1 MAMETFT
8 SDPKTRAH
16 EGRIA
21 DNIVHFAR
29 TLRKAGVRVG
39 PASVVDAIDAV
50 MAGGIGSR
58 DDFYW
63 TLHATLIKR
72 REELL
77 VPLASA
83 LTEAINK
90 IVVCQECGNVDTTS
104 PCSIC
109 SNPKRDRSMIVVVEE
124 VGDLWA
130 LERAGVVTALYHV
143 LGGHLSPLDGI
154 GPDRLNIKA
163 LVERA
168 GSGDV
173 NEVLLALNATVEGQS
188 TAHYLTEQLSGA
200 GVEVS
205 RLAQGVP
212 IGGELDYLDE
222 GTLAA
227 AIRSRK
233 RL

>member
-1 MAMETFT
+1 MA
-8 SDPKTRAH
+8 KK
-16 EGRIA
+16 IA
-21 DNIVHFAR
+21 GPEIERLVQLLAR
-29 TLRKAGVRVG
+29 LPGLGPRSARKA
-39 PASVVDAIDAV
+39 ALA
-50 MAGGIGSR
+50 
-58 DDFYW
+58 
-63 TLHATLIKR
+63 LIKR
-72 REELL
+72 REELMG
-77 VPLASA
+77 PLAAA
-83 LTEAINK
+83 LNEALEK
-90 IVVCQECGNVDTTS
+90 IVVCAQCGNVDTLS

-109 SNPKRDRSMIVVVEE
+109 ADPRRDRAMIVVVEE

-130 LERAGVVTALYHV
+130 LERAGVVNALYHV

-154 GPDRLNIKA
+154 GPDRLNIVQ
-163 LVERA
+163 LVKRVRA
-168 GSGDV
+168 GEV
-173 NEVLLALNATVEGQS
+173 KEVLLALNATVEGQS
-188 TAHYLTEQLSGA
+188 TAHYLTEQLSDS